1 MSDAEQNLAKD
12 IDGKQTYH
20 FAFIILQHVSL
31 EPTLL
36 KQISAQQQLFAGN
49 AVAGVI
55 RIELKAA
62 VDELKATY
70 GVVPGLAVVLVGQ

>member
-1 MSDAEQNLAKD
+1 MPHIAYRRL
-12 IDGKQTYH
+12 
-20 FAFIILQHVSL
+20 
-31 EPTLL
+31 
-36 KQISAQQQLFAGN
+36 GN

-70 GVVPGLAVVLVGQ
+70 GVVPGLAVVLVG

>member
-1 MSDAEQNLAKD
+1 MSDENVAKD
-12 IDGKQTYH
+12 IDGKQTSH
-20 FAFIILQHVSL
+20 CTFITLQA
-31 EPTLL
+31 EPREVPYL
-36 KQISAQQQLFAGN
+36 KQLSLQLPLFAGN

-70 GVVPGLAVVLVGQ
+70 GVVPGLAVVLVG

>member
-1 MSDAEQNLAKD
+1 MLQNHRKRRL
-12 IDGKQTYH
+12 IS
-20 FAFIILQHVSL
+20 I
-31 EPTLL
+31 TLRHDNYCRL
-36 KQISAQQQLFAGN
+36 GN

-70 GVVPGLAVVLVGQ
+70 GVVPGLAVVLVG